1 MTWKLAGVVSIIS
14 LGLFLLVAGETEFH
28 LIGFIMVMSASAL
41 SGLRWTITQV
51 LLQGDGQGSRS
62 RGGALE
68 IIQAL
73 TPIMGLTLLIT
84 SLCTENLWK
93 RLPNSPY
100 FSSGLHIFWTCLIL
114 IAGGLIALC
123 MVWAEFTL
131 IANTSALTFMV
142 AGTFKEIVTV
152 GAAVLFL
159 HEDFTLVNG
168 LGLVVL
174 ISGVGLFNYF
184 KYRKY
189 KEKML
194 SDIEEMVLL
203 NNDTDQ
209 YGELRT
215 NERMHLLIN
224 NNTNSSSVKM
234 SQQSSGSNASTPR
247 SGTVLSQRR
256 TPDS

>member
-1 MTWKLAGVVSIIS
+1 
-14 LGLFLLVAGETEFH
+14 
-28 LIGFIMVMSASAL
+28 MVMSASAL

-51 LLQGDGQGSRS
+51 LLQGDGHGSRS

-93 RLPNSPY
+93 SLPNSPY
-100 FSSGLHIFWTCLIL
+100 FSSGLHIFLTCLIL

-184 KYRKY
+184 KYKKY
-189 KEKML
+189 KEKLL
-194 SDIEEMVLL
+194 SDIEDMELL
-203 NNDTDQ
+203 SNDTLDQ

-215 NERMHLLIN
+215 NERMHLLVN
-224 NNTNSSSVKM
+224 SNASSSMKM

-247 SGTVLSQRR
+247 GNGTVLNQRR
-256 TPDS
+256 SPDS